1 MIFKKIISLLIIVSI
16 IFLSRNILRLNKE
29 IKQYNYQ
36 PLSYTYYY
44 LDDNH
49 FRIDKKMNEIINNND
64 LCEANSES
72 CMDLKRKIIKKF
84 KKNIFIKNQ

>member
-1 MIFKKIISLLIIVSI
+1 MIFKKVISLLIIVSI

-64 LCEANSES
+64 LCEANSEA